1 MTLLSK
7 SVNVNQIMLVIDVNS
22 VDLDTLENLKT
33 QVSLIE
39 NFDEVGQQFLLQM
52 DFASLVLATEILM

>member
-1 MTLLSK
+1 MTLLCK
-7 SVNVNQIMLVIDVNS
+7 SVNVNQTMLVIDVNS

-39 NFDEVGQQFLLQM
+39 NFDEIGQ
-52 DFASLVLATEILM
+52 

>member
-1 MTLLSK
+1 MTQLCK
-7 SVNVNQIMLVIDVNS
+7 SANVNQTMSVIDVNS

-39 NFDEVGQQFLLQM
+39 NFDEIGQQFLLQM

>member
-39 NFDEVGQQFLLQM
+39 NFDEIGQQFLLQM

>member
-1 MTLLSK
+1 MTLLCK
-7 SVNVNQIMLVIDVNS
+7 SANVNQTMSVIDVNS

-39 NFDEVGQQFLLQM
+39 NFDEIGQQFLLQM